1 MTQETLRIGSRAIG
15 EGQPVF
21 VIAEAGVNHNG
32 DPELARALVHEAKA
46 CGAHCVK
53 FQTFK
58 AERIVIPAAPKA
70 DYQLRTTAPEESQLA
85 MLRKLELPADVYPT
99 LMKVC
104 VEAGIEFLST
114 PYSAEDVEFLDAL
127 GVHAFKVASGQ
138 IAEPPFLRAVASR
151 GKPVLLS
158 TGMATLAEVDE
169 AVRTIRAAGHDQLVL
184 LQCTTNY
191 PSEVADANLRAMV
204 TMRTAFGVSVG
215 YSDHTQTETACIA
228 AVALGACVVEK
239 HFTLDRRM
247 PGPDHS
253 SSAEPAEFRR
263 LVGLIRETEA
273 ALGRATKEPTAAER
287 RNMEGMRRS
296 IVSAVPIFAGTTIT
310 AAMLTFKR
318 PATGIPPGR
327 LDEVV
332 GRLAGRDI
340 PPDTILRYEWLR

>member
-114 PYSAEDVEFLDAL
+114 PYSAEDVEFLVGRCDE
-127 GVHAFKVASGQ
+127 HINNEFRQ
-138 IAEPPFLRAVASR
+138 FLLDR
-151 GKPVLLS
+151 GCP
-158 TGMATLAEVDE
+158 
-169 AVRTIRAAGHDQLVL
+169 
-184 LQCTTNY
+184 
-191 PSEVADANLRAMV
+191 
-204 TMRTAFGVSVG
+204 
-215 YSDHTQTETACIA
+215 A
-228 AVALGACVVEK
+228 AV
-239 HFTLDRRM
+239 
-247 PGPDHS
+247 
-253 SSAEPAEFRR
+253 
-263 LVGLIRETEA
+263 VGQ
-273 ALGRATKEPTAAER
+273 
-287 RNMEGMRRS
+287 
-296 IVSAVPIFAGTTIT
+296 AG
-310 AAMLTFKR
+310 
-318 PATGIPPGR
+318 
-327 LDEVV
+327 
-332 GRLAGRDI
+332 
-340 PPDTILRYEWLR
+340 Y